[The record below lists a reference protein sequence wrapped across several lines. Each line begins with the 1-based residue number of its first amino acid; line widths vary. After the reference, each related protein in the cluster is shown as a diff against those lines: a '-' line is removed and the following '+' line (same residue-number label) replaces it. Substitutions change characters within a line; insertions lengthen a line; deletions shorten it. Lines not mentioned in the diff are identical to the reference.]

1 MLQCPACLSYPP
13 RLSPFSPPPPQQVLK
28 RRGEVE
34 QQLEVE
40 LALGM
45 LFGDDSK
52 GVAGL
57 ERASK
62 QALHRLCQELLAEM
76 TAASQVRP
84 EAAMWR
90 EAKSGILRD
99 CLLATARFM

>member
-1 MLQCPACLSYPP
+1 M
-13 RLSPFSPPPPQQVLK
+13 LK

-62 QALHRLCQELLAEM
+62 QALHRLCRELLAEM
-76 TAASQVRP
+76 TSFSEIKP

-90 EAKSGILRD
+90 QAKSGVLRD